1 MGVMKLRGVLILM
14 SAAVLVLT
22 GCDSDDEHQATPP
35 PTPIESPSASPSPSP
50 TASQTP
56 ETVTGSDCGNE
67 AVAVADGETI
77 SASSWSGT
85 GASSGSG
92 TGADA
97 AEVETAVVVDREAPP
112 GCQAFLVATIGG
124 VTSSNVIAGD
134 LQLDFNPPQIRTLA
148 NVDGA
153 EGPEAFVT
161 VQAGASTEFGAL
173 FLLDPVRPVVFDDPE
188 RGTGDL
194 LAFGGSV
201 THLDGATCAPGE
213 SGTVVISSAGS
224 QGKRYRL
231 ERRFYRFQGARL
243 IKVRSEILRASF
255 HELVDDYPEFSTDPF
270 FDCFP

>member
-1 MGVMKLRGVLILM
+1 MKLRGVLILM

-22 GCDSDDEHQATPP
+22 GCDSDDEPQATPP
-35 PTPIESPSASPSPSP
+35 ATPIESPSASPSPSP
-50 TASQTP
+50 TPSQTP

-85 GASSGSG
+85 GA
-92 TGADA
+92 DA
-97 AEVETAVVVDREAPP
+97 AEVETAVVVDPEAPP

-124 VTSSNVIAGD
+124 VRSSNVIAGD
-134 LQLDFNPPQIRTLA
+134 VQLDFNPPQIRTLA

-194 LAFGGSV
+194 VAFGGSV

-224 QGKRYRL
+224 QGKSYRL
-231 ERRFYRFQGARL
+231 ERGFYRFQGARL